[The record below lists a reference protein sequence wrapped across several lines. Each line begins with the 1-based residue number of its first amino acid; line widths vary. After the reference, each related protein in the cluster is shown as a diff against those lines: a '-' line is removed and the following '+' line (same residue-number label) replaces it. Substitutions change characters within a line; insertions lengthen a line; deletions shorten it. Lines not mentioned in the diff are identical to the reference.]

1 MYIQYMR
8 QPKAM
13 RKFSSYGPVDT
24 DYHYYV
30 PRTELIDRACLQ
42 LMGENPQR
50 GGHYITIWAPRQTG
64 KTWLLQQA
72 VQRLE
77 ASAEFE
83 LAILTMQSAK
93 TETTDAGVLKAFV
106 KELSTWF
113 ERPFPKVETWGDLSD
128 LFTGAYFER
137 PLILI
142 IDEFDALDD
151 FFINRFANEFRTIY
165 TRRSNQPHRLTGGK
179 SNLLHGL
186 ALIGVRSVLGIENV
200 TGSPFNVQ
208 RSVHVPNLTQDEVAS
223 MFRWYAEESG
233 QAVEDA
239 VGARLFY
246 ETRGQPGLVS
256 WFGELLTETYNR
268 HDAAITAHDFDVAF
282 SAGLNLLP
290 NNNILNIISKANKKP
305 YVDTVLKLFETD
317 QKLAFRYDNRHLNY
331 LYLNGV
337 IEPEAEADLTY
348 STRFASPFVQKRL
361 FHYFAD
367 ELIPALGRLYDP
379 FDELTDT
386 ITDTS
391 LSIPHLMRRFELYL
405 YQHRDRLLKDAP
417 RRESDNRI
425 MEAIFHF
432 NLYTYLFHFLTDFDG
447 RVVPEFP
454 TGNGKIDLLITYA
467 NRLYG
472 VEVKSF
478 ANRKQYQAALKQA
491 ASYGK
496 ELGQTEIWLVFFV
509 EVINDEQRQTF
520 EATQQDAD
528 TGVLVHPVFVATGA

>member
-1 MYIQYMR
+1 
-8 QPKAM
+8 M

-30 PRTELIDRACLQ
+30 PRSELIERTCLQ
-42 LMGENPQR
+42 LLGENPQR

-72 VQRLE
+72 LVQLQKRDDF
-77 ASAEFE
+77 AV
-83 LAILTMQSAK
+83 AILTMQSAK
-93 TETTDAGVLKAFV
+93 TATTPESVLEVLITGLRNWFGRDLPYISDW
-106 KELSTWF
+106 KEVRTFFNAQHF
-113 ERPFPKVETWGDLSD
+113 EK
-128 LFTGAYFER
+128 

-142 IDEFDALDD
+142 LDEFDALQPD
-151 FFINRFANEFRTIY
+151 FINAFANEFRSIHTDRNNELHKPN
-165 TRRSNQPHRLTGGK
+165 TDRTFM
-179 SNLLHGL
+179 LHGL
-186 ALIGVRSVLGIENV
+186 ALIGVRSVLGIDNV

-233 QAVEDA
+233 QAVEMA
-239 VGARLFY
+239 VVERLFY

-290 NNNILNIISKANKKP
+290 NNNILNIISKANKEP

-337 IEPEAEADLTY
+337 IEPEPEADLTY

-367 ELIPALGRLYDP
+367 ELIPSPGRLYDP

-405 YQHRDRLLKDAP
+405 HQHRDRLLKNAP

-425 MEAIFHF
+425 IEAIFHF
-432 NLYTYLFHFLTDFDG
+432 NLYTYLLQFLTDFDG

-467 NRLYG
+467 GRLYG

-491 ASYGK
+491 ARYGK
-496 ELGQTEIWLVFFV
+496 ELGQTAIWLVFFV
-509 EVINDEQRQTF
+509 DVINDEQRQTF

-528 TGVLVHPVFVATGA
+528 TGILVHPVFVATGE